1 MKGTIKLKTFF
12 SWLSDNTLFVHY
24 LTIVIFM
31 VGIYSFT
38 KVQRE
43 ARPNVDFNRVAI
55 SAVYP
60 GASPQDIEELVVDPI
75 EEKIEEV
82 DGVEEYRSVSF
93 NGAGSI
99 SVKIDDEYPEP
110 RIVVDELRRKIS
122 EVNDLPQNVE
132 DPLVTEIKAS
142 NIPVIRIALY
152 GEATPY
158 NFKLELEKLKDL
170 LKRVPGVQSVDDANL
185 QELQLKVLTSPEK
198 LNQYDITLIEMISS
212 LSQWSRQKPGG
223 LFESGSETVS
233 MNVGEDYNELD
244 KINNFVIRSNDSGKA
259 VVLKD
264 LASVGYDLEKTQ
276 VKTLFES
283 KEAVIL
289 TIVKKPFSDIV
300 STVDRLKLTL
310 SDYEKKLPDGLKL
323 KEYTD
328 QSILVRN
335 RLSIVTSNALFGL
348 ALVLLVLMISL
359 DWRSALV
366 TSFGLP
372 IAVIGGLTIV
382 FFLGNTLNSLVIIG
396 LVIVLGMLVD
406 DATVVC
412 ENIYSYVEKGFPPKE
427 AAVKGVSEIAV
438 PVLASVM
445 TTVFA
450 FFPILFMKEIIGQ
463 FLRVIPLTVIAML
476 FMSLIEALIISPT
489 HAAEIMKKSE
499 VKKKNGFIQ
508 KLEIKYK
515 KYIHWSIKNRFFI
528 LVFFTLFFA
537 LSIFQS
543 KKLFE
548 RFTLFPATGLEGL
561 SVRLE
566 LPKNVPIE
574 KTSLMTQNL
583 IEELKLVS
591 ESSFD
596 SVYATIGQVTTGGNS
611 GGSRQS
617 GSHLSGITVV
627 FISDAS
633 FYKTEDRIVKNIRA
647 VTREFSE
654 KEKVKA
660 SITLDRPGPPQGK
673 PIQLEIA
680 SRDTKKGEMISEKLK
695 SEFSKMKGVSSLETD
710 LDGDTKKY
718 RFTIN
723 NDLAVSEGVNPADI
737 AQTVFAASTGS
748 VAEEILKNNEKIE
761 ILVGV
766 IPSEVES
773 IDNIINLKVR
783 NRNGQAVGLKAFVD
797 VKEESGPSSIQR
809 LNGLRTV
816 TLFGE
821 VDEEIISGRQ
831 ANANIQPLITKLLNE
846 NPDVSINTGGGEK
859 DRMNALLDTKRL
871 YIIALILIFLI
882 ISLSFQSVLY
892 PVLVVLTIPMGLC
905 GVVWALRLHEQPLSV
920 MGIIGVVGLSGVVV
934 NTSILLLSF
943 VQRGIQGGLSL
954 NVALAEAGTKRLR
967 AIMITTSTTLIGL
980 FPTMYGLGGKDY
992 FIQPIA
998 LVLGWGLLVAT
1009 LLTLFGLPALVSF
1022 VTVLE
1027 KKPEA
1032 SGPVEKASSSLLPS
1046 LKSHST

>member
-1 MKGTIKLKTFF
+1 
-12 SWLSDNTLFVHY
+12 
-24 LTIVIFM
+24 M

-55 SAVYP
+55 SAIYP
-60 GASPQDIEELVVDPI
+60 GASPQDIEELVIDPI

-82 DGVEEYRSVSF
+82 DGIEEYRSVSF

-110 RIVVDELRRKIS
+110 RIVVDDLRRKIS
-122 EVNDLPQNVE
+122 EVKDLPIEVE

-142 NIPVIRIALY
+142 NIPVIRIALF

-158 NFKLELEKLKDL
+158 NFKLELEKLKDF
-170 LKRVPGVQSVDDANL
+170 LKKVPGVQSVDDANL
-185 QELQLKVLTSPEK
+185 QELQLKVLTSPDK
-198 LNQYDITLIEMISS
+198 LDQYDITLIEMINS
-212 LSQWSRQKPGG
+212 LTQWSRQKPGG
-223 LFESGSETVS
+223 LFESNSETVS
-233 MNVGEDYNELD
+233 MNVGEDYNELE
-244 KINNFVIRSNDSGKA
+244 KINNFVIRSNDSGKS
-259 VVLKD
+259 VILKD
-264 LASVGYDLEKTQ
+264 LASVNYDLEKTQ
-276 VKTLFES
+276 IRTLFQS
-283 KEAVIL
+283 KDAVIL
-289 TIVKKPFSDIV
+289 TVVKKPFADIIT
-300 STVDRLKLTL
+300 TVDKLKITL
-310 SDYEKKLPDGLKL
+310 KEYEKQLPQGLKL

-348 ALVLLVLMISL
+348 VLVLLVLMISL
-359 DWRSALV
+359 DWRSAIV
-366 TSFGLP
+366 TSLGLP
-372 IAVIGGLTIV
+372 IAVIGGMTIV

-412 ENIYSYVEKGFPPKE
+412 ENIYSYVEKGFPPKK
-427 AAVKGVSEIAV
+427 AAVLGVSEIAG
-438 PVLASVM
+438 PVVASVL

-476 FMSLIEALIISPT
+476 AMSLVEALIISPI
-489 HAAEIMKKSE
+489 HAAEVMRPSKTKN
-499 VKKKNGFIQ
+499 KNGFIQ
-508 KLEIKYK
+508 RLENRYK
-515 KYIHWSIKNRFFI
+515 KYISWSIKNRVWIVVFFA
-528 LVFFTLFFA
+528 LFFTL
-537 LSIFQS
+537 SVFQG

-566 LPKNVPIE
+566 LKKNVPIE
-574 KTSLMTQNL
+574 ATSLKTQKL
-583 IEELKLVS
+583 IDELTAVS
-591 ESSFD
+591 EGSFD
-596 SVYATIGQVTTGGNS
+596 SIYATIGQVTTGGNS
-611 GGSRQS
+611 NGSRQS
-617 GSHLSGITVV
+617 GPHLSGITVV
-627 FISDAS
+627 FISDPS
-633 FYKTEDRIVKNIRA
+633 FYKMEDRVVKSIRA
-647 VTREFSE
+647 VTRNFEQ
-654 KEKVKA
+654 KENVKT

-680 SRDTKKGEMISEKLK
+680 SRDIEKGKKISDQLK
-695 SEFSKMKGVSSLETD
+695 SEFEKMDGVNSLETD

-718 RFTIN
+718 RFIID
-723 NDLAVSEGVNPADI
+723 NDLAVSEGIRPADI
-737 AQTVFAASTGS
+737 AQTVFAASTGR

-766 IPSEVES
+766 LSTETT
-773 IDNIINLKVR
+773 DINRILDLKVR
-783 NRNGQAVGLKAFVD
+783 NTNGQALRLGAFVKI
-797 VKEESGPSSIQR
+797 KEEKGPSSIQR

-831 ANANIQPLITKLLNE
+831 ANINISPVIDKLALE

-859 DRMNALLDTKRL
+859 DRMNALLDTRRL
-871 YIIALILIFLI
+871 YIIALVLIFLI

-905 GVVWALRLHEQPLSV
+905 GVVWALRLHGQPLSV

-934 NTSILLLSF
+934 NTSILVLSF
-943 VQRGIQGGLSL
+943 VQRGILEGLSL
-954 NVALAEAGTKRLR
+954 NEALIEAGAKRLR

-980 FPTMYGLGGKDY
+980 FPTMYGLGGTDY

-1022 VTVLE
+1022 ITVLE
-1027 KKPEA
+1027 KKPV
-1032 SGPVEKASSSLLPS
+1032 VEES
-1046 LKSHST
+1046 